1 MKTFVDPE
9 CSAYS
14 YSMTSPDFSIPS
26 VSIVVPMFNAQD
38 TIVRALESIRGQTF
52 RDWHCHV
59 VNDAST
65 DHSLS
70 VASAWLSACND
81 PRFTLHSLPE
91 NRGLANVRNFIML
104 RSESPWLAMLDSDDA
119 WLPEYLQ
126 LRWDYIQDKSHV
138 DALYGGM
145 IIASGTGRVPDKND
159 RSRDL
164 DVLSETCQGPT
175 LFIRRRAFQDSKG
188 YRTMYAEDGD
198 LFERLVESRACL
210 HKVQQFETYLYYQ
223 GGQNSI
229 TEVER
234 RKRTV

>member
-1 MKTFVDPE
+1 
-9 CSAYS
+9 
-14 YSMTSPDFSIPS
+14 MTSPDFSIPS
-26 VSIVVPMFNAQD
+26 VSIVVPMYNAAS
-38 TIVRALESIRGQTF
+38 TIVRALESIRSQTY

-65 DHSLS
+65 DNSLS
-70 VASAWLSACND
+70 VAAAWLSACND
-81 PRFTLHSLPE
+81 SRFTLHSFKD
-91 NRGLANVRNFIML
+91 NRGLANVRNYIML

-126 LRWDYIQDKSHV
+126 LRWDYTQQHPQV

-164 DVLSETCQGPT
+164 DVISETCQGPT
-175 LFIRRRAFQDSKG
+175 LFIRRRVFQNSKG

-198 LFERLVESRACL
+198 LFERLVESGSLL
-210 HKVQQFETYLYYQ
+210 HKVQQFDTYLYYQ
-223 GGQNSI
+223 GGPNSI
-229 TEVER
+229 TEIER